1 MAASRALRRL
11 LRIRDLQE
19 EQSRLALESTLGE
32 LNRLQ
37 DAMRAT
43 VERERQGRRLV
54 EASART
60 GELPD
65 RLAGIEE
72 SHATD
77 RLFAVLEPKIA
88 AKEEEVM
95 ARRQEYLAK
104 RVERRQAETLIEEAE
119 AEEALEA
126 SRRGQQ
132 ALDNWYASRQYREGA
147 GSGANMRDSHK
158 GAQPNATARGL
169 SGDSGSWIEKET

>member
-11 LRIRDLQE
+11 LRIRELEE

-37 DAMRAT
+37 NAMRAT
-43 VERERQGRRLV
+43 IERERQGRRLV

-77 RLFAVLEPKIA
+77 RLFAVLEPRIA
-88 AKEEEVM
+88 AREEEVM
-95 ARRQEYLAK
+95 ARRQEFLIK
-104 RVERRQAETLIEEAE
+104 RVERRQAETLIEAAE
-119 AEEALEA
+119 AEEALTA
-126 SRRGQQ
+126 GRRGQQ
-132 ALDNWYASRQYREGA
+132 ALDNWYASRQYRQGGGSWTGMADSHTSGGPDAAA
-147 GSGANMRDSHK
+147 GSSPA
-158 GAQPNATARGL
+158 AP
-169 SGDSGSWIEKET
+169 GSWIEEET